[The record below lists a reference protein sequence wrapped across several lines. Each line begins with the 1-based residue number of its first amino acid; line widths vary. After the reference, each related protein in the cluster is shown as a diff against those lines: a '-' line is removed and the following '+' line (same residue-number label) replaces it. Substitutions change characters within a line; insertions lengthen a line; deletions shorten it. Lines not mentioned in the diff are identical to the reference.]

1 MPPISDSRF
10 TIHDSAPAGAR
21 MTHPDEVDLLMRDSR
36 VAVFEAGGCA
46 PASSERHSGSATS
59 TVASANPVAQLRMP
73 RGCAPLANDITIGEW
88 RTGSTGKSRTSP
100 AKRSFWLEECCCG
113 HRRGF
118 HREGGLMCTVR
129 GCACAGFITWA
140 EADASRLEEWLTDD
154 SAPRRLMWPFGE
166 ASDSRFTIHDSRF
179 GASGRGIEAQQPGDA
194 HSLPGVTSPSAAA
207 THRLPIADWRLPI
220 ERLRARFEALTRHVF
235 LWRGRAGDAA
245 GRDGRGAPAASRPDP
260 TEHENWGAE

>member
-21 MTHPDEVDLLMRDSR
+21 MTHPDEVDLLMRGS
-36 VAVFEAGGCA
+36 VFEAGGCA
-46 PASSERHSGSATS
+46 PASSERHSGVT
-59 TVASANPVAQLRMP
+59 TANPVTFLNS
-73 RGCAPLANDITIGEW
+73 GCRPAARPSDLMIGEW

-118 HREGGLMCTVR
+118 HREGGQMCTVR

-140 EADASRLEEWLTDD
+140 EADASRLEEWLSPIADCRLSISD
-154 SAPRRLMWPFGE
+154 SGRLMWPFGE
-166 ASDSRFTIHDSRF
+166 F
-179 GASGRGIEAQQPGDA
+179 EAQQPGEGTFPPA
-194 HSLPGVTSPSAAA
+194 TKVSPETPGPTRAAA
-207 THRLPIADWRLPI
+207 I
-220 ERLRARFEALTRHVF
+220 FEALRRRF
-235 LWRGRAGDAA
+235 SWRGRRLST
-245 GRDGRGAPAASRPDP
+245 GRDGRGAPAASALTR

>member
-1 MPPISDSRF
+1 M
-10 TIHDSAPAGAR
+10 
-21 MTHPDEVDLLMRDSR
+21 LMRDSR

-46 PASSERHSGSATS
+46 PASSERHSGLTTA
-59 TVASANPVAQLRMP
+59 ANPVVQLRMP
-73 RGCAPLANDITIGEW
+73 HGCAPLANDITIGEW

-118 HREGGLMCTVR
+118 HREGGQMCTVR

-154 SAPRRLMWPFGE
+154 SAPRRLLWPFGE
-166 ASDSRFTIHDSRF
+166 F
-179 GASGRGIEAQQPGDA
+179 EAQQPGDPN
-194 HSLPGVTSPSAAA
+194 SLPGLASPSAAA
-207 THRLPIADWRLPI
+207 VRREGEKRFTRRAHNPETAGSTPVLATIVA
-220 ERLRARFEALTRHVF
+220 LRRRFS
-235 LWRGRAGDAA
+235 WRGRRLST
-245 GRDGRGAPAASRPDP
+245 GRDGRGAPAASALTR

>member
-140 EADASRLEEWLTDD
+140 EADASRLEEWLSPIADCRLSISD
-154 SAPRRLMWPFGE
+154 SGRLMWPFGE
-166 ASDSRFTIHDSRF
+166 F
-179 GASGRGIEAQQPGDA
+179 EAQQPGDA

>member
-21 MTHPDEVDLLMRDSR
+21 MTHPDEVDLLMRGS
-36 VAVFEAGGCA
+36 VFEAGGCA
-46 PASSERHSGSATS
+46 PASSERHSGVVQA
-59 TVASANPVAQLRMP
+59 ANPVAQLRMP
-73 RGCAPLANDITIGEW
+73 RGCAPLADGLPIADCRLPIGGQPVDLTIGEW

-166 ASDSRFTIHDSRF
+166 F
-179 GASGRGIEAQQPGDA
+179 EAQRSGEGTFPPA
-194 HSLPGVTSPSAAA
+194 TKVSPEITGPNRAAA
-207 THRLPIADWRLPI
+207 I
-220 ERLRARFEALTRHVF
+220 FEALCRRF
-235 LWRGRAGDAA
+235 SWRGRRLST
-245 GRDGRGAPAASRPDP
+245 GRDGRGAPAASALTR

>member
-1 MPPISDSRF
+1 MESR
-10 TIHDSAPAGAR
+10 DPWAGE
-21 MTHPDEVDLLMRDSR
+21 MSHPDRVQLLMRGS
-36 VAVFEAGGCA
+36 VFEAGGCA
-46 PASSERHSGSATS
+46 PASSERHSGVTP
-59 TVASANPVAQLRMP
+59 ANPVTFLNS
-73 RGCAPLANDITIGEW
+73 GCRTAARPSDLMIGEW

-118 HREGGLMCTVR
+118 HREGGLLCTVR

-166 ASDSRFTIHDSRF
+166 F
-179 GASGRGIEAQQPGDA
+179 EAQQPGDPN
-194 HSLPGVTSPSAAA
+194 SLPGLASPSAAA
-207 THRLPIADWRLPI
+207 NRREGEKRFPR
-220 ERLRARFEALTRHVF
+220 RAHNPETAGSTPVLATIVALCRRFS
-235 LWRGRAGDAA
+235 WRGRRLST
-245 GRDGRGAPAASRPDP
+245 GRDGRGAPAASALTR